1 LTVVS
6 FITFPLSVIVG
17 FFGMNV
23 FDKIPVVRE
32 NTLTWPFIL
41 FGMIISTTIMVFYF
55 KRKKWL

>member
-1 LTVVS
+1 
-6 FITFPLSVIVG
+6 
-17 FFGMNV
+17 MNV